1 LLTHESQEV
10 VRLKTYCNKELDN
23 IVNIYNGH
31 LQGVLFSEV
40 HCNLEGGG
48 ASMARPLLEKA
59 EKALGEEGLKKLDC
73 NWRGCI
79 HCTPPFRPTG
89 E

>member
-1 LLTHESQEV
+1 MLTHESQEV

-59 EKALGEEGLKKLDC
+59 EKASDTQKIGEREKGKTL
-73 NWRGCI
+73 NRS
-79 HCTPPFRPTG
+79 
-89 E
+89 

>member
-1 LLTHESQEV
+1 MARPLLEKAEKALGEEGLKVTKRIGEQQEV

-40 HCNLEGGG
+40 HCNRDQANLTNN
-48 ASMARPLLEKA
+48 P
-59 EKALGEEGLKKLDC
+59 D
-73 NWRGCI
+73 I
-79 HCTPPFRPTG
+79 FQ
-89 E
+89 